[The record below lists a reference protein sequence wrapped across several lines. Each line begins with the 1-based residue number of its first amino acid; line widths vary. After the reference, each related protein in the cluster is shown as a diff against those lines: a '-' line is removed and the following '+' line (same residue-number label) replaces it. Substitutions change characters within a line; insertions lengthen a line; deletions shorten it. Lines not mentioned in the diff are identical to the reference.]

1 MLNMRLFAGATHL
14 DNVFLMNIF
23 HLKGKKYLSN
33 ILLLISHSANGY
45 YYPLIPGLL
54 FLIDPANALFFL
66 IAGLISFA
74 IELPVCMIIK
84 YGIKRNRPFEAIDTI
99 YKRSSPWDRFSLP
112 SGHTSAAFV
121 MTVLLSYC
129 YPILILSVM
138 MWASLVGISRIY
150 LGVHYPTDVLAGIPI
165 GILSGLSGITFA
177 GYIIQ
182 G

>member
-1 MLNMRLFAGATHL
+1 MKLFAGAMHL
-14 DNVFLMNIF
+14 DNAFLINIF
-23 HLKGKKYLSN
+23 QLKDKKYLST
-33 ILLLISHSANGY
+33 ILPLTSHSANGY
-45 YYPLIPGLL
+45 YYPLIPGFL

-84 YGIKRNRPFEAIDTI
+84 YGIKRNRPFETIDKI

-129 YPILILSVM
+129 YPILILPVI

-150 LGVHYPTDVLAGIPI
+150 LGVHYPTDVLAGIAV
-165 GILSGLSGITFA
+165 GIMSGLSGITFA
-177 GYIIQ
+177 GNIIQ

>member
-1 MLNMRLFAGATHL
+1 MKLFAGAMHL

-23 HLKGKKYLSN
+23 HLKNKKYLST

-45 YYPLIPGLL
+45 YYPLIPVFL
-54 FLIDPANALFFL
+54 FLVDPSNAFFFL

-84 YGIKRNRPFEAIDTI
+84 YGIKRNRPFEALDTI

-121 MTVLLSYC
+121 MTVLLSYS
-129 YPILILSVM
+129 YPVLIFSVT

-150 LGVHYPTDVLAGIPI
+150 LGVHYPSDVLAGIAV
-165 GILSGLSGITFA
+165 GILSAVSGITFA
-177 GYIIQ
+177 EYIIQ
-182 G
+182 V